1 MKNRLTL
8 FCFLFCFVSLYMFG
22 QAQNQSYLNY
32 IDQYKYMA
40 VDQMLKHRI
49 PASITLAQG
58 LLESAAGKS
67 RLAREANNH
76 FGIKCGGYWNG
87 PYVLANDDAPNER
100 FRKYKSAKE
109 SYEDHSAFLKQP
121 RYRSL
126 FSPCAH
132 PL

>member
-1 MKNRLTL
+1 MKFRFSL
-8 FCFLFCFVSLYMFG
+8 FCLLACLVSLGAFA

-76 FGIKCGGYWNG
+76 FGIK
-87 PYVLANDDAPNER
+87 
-100 FRKYKSAKE
+100 
-109 SYEDHSAFLKQP
+109 
-121 RYRSL
+121 
-126 FSPCAH
+126 
-132 PL
+132 